1 MQYIVKQKEELS
13 VAAKE
18 LLKAFPDERVF
29 SFYGKMGAGKTTF
42 IKELCL
48 QLHVEDVVNSP
59 TYAIVNEYLTSSEES
74 VFHFDFYRLKNAE
87 EAMQIGFDE
96 YIYSGEYCFM
106 EWPEKVEELLPQKYV
121 YVSIV
126 EQEDGKRI
134 ISAHVNSIK

>member
-134 ISAHVNSIK
+134 ISAHINSIK